1 MIKKL
6 TLSAMLMFAG
16 VVGYGQTV
24 ILNVMQP
31 STIAGL
37 YDHTNQGD
45 GSGWGLANLL
55 NPADAVLD
63 TLVMMDDGDT
73 NTNNSY
79 GYNFPNSNCGCDS
92 VGVMNSSVDFE
103 GKIVLISR
111 GSCQFGLKA
120 YLAQLRGAV
129 GVIIYNAF
137 LDSDPSGGLINMAG
151 GVYGMNVTIPVAF
164 VANGTG
170 NTLKAQID
178 AGTTTIAFL
187 GAKVGAIQN
196 DLAMTSDKVLSPP
209 QMARPQLLSAD
220 SNMYKVPLG
229 FWMRNDGSANQTSA
243 YASAEVTYNGSSV
256 YSNTTNT
263 FGLNSGDSSWISFPP
278 FAQTAYPNGEYTFTY
293 TIGISGGT
301 DDFPA
306 DNEISYTVRVND
318 DVYSYAR
325 VDADFQPL
333 DNNSV
338 RPSSFSYWAPAVHF
352 YHSDAS
358 EMTLDGV
365 KFAAYM
371 TNGDSITGR
380 TVDIAVY
387 EWDDFFFGLND
398 PGIST
403 STLSNNPILLE
414 SYMFLDEYQDT
425 AVTHMFATPIEMDNY
440 QRYVVAV
447 VSANT
452 DMYINFSRDPSYGFN
467 DQQSTAQ
474 PVDLL
479 MIDGTWYEN
488 GWDGYVPTIQLIM
501 GPNNI
506 SVDELAVDIQP
517 FPVPAAHILNIPM
530 PNVDAASSLMVY
542 DMAGN
547 LVLSQDEIQKDG
559 NVLKVDVSTLP
570 AATYVFNLMMQDGK
584 SSSFNV
590 VVGR

>member
-63 TLVMMDDGDT
+63 TIVMMDDGDT

-187 GAKVGAIQN
+187 GAKVGAFQN

>member
-187 GAKVGAIQN
+187 GAKVGAFQN

>member
-178 AGTTTIAFL
+178 AGTTTIASL
-187 GAKVGAIQN
+187 GAKVGAFQN

-501 GPNNI
+501 GLNNI

>member
-187 GAKVGAIQN
+187 GAKVGAFQN

-506 SVDELAVDIQP
+506 SVDELAVDVQP

>member
-187 GAKVGAIQN
+187 GAKVGAFQN

-425 AVTHMFATPIEMDNY
+425 AVTHMFTTPIEMDNY

-506 SVDELAVDIQP
+506 SVDELAVDVQP

>member
-1 MIKKL
+1 MLKKC
-6 TLSAMLMFAG
+6 TLSALLMFAG
-16 VVGYGQTV
+16 ITGYGQTV
-24 ILNVMQP
+24 ILNVMHP

-37 YDHTNQGD
+37 YDHTNQGN
-45 GSGWGLANLL
+45 GSAWGLPNLL

-63 TLVMMDDGDT
+63 TLVMMNDGDT
-73 NTNNSY
+73 TTNNSY

-92 VGVMNSSVDFE
+92 AGVMNSSVDFS

-111 GSCQFGLKA
+111 GSCQFGKKA

-151 GVYGMNVTIPVAF
+151 GDYGMDVTIPVAF

-170 NTLKAQID
+170 QTFKAQVD
-178 AGTTTIAFL
+178 AGTSVVAFL
-187 GAKVGAIQN
+187 GAKVGAFSN

-209 QMARPQLLSAD
+209 QMARPQLISAD

-229 FWMRNDGSANQTSA
+229 FWMRNDGSSNQTACYA
-243 YASAEVTYNGSSV
+243 YAEVTYNGNSV
-256 YSNTTNT
+256 YGNTTNT
-263 FGLNSGDSSWISFPP
+263 FGLNVGDSSYISFPP
-278 FAQTAYPNGEYTFTY
+278 FAQAAYPNGEYVFTY
-293 TIGISGGT
+293 TVGISGGS

-306 DNEISYTVRVND
+306 DNVISYTVRVND
-318 DVYSYAR
+318 NIFSYAR

-358 EMTLDGV
+358 EMTLDGL

-380 TVDIAVY
+380 SVDIAVY
-387 EWDDFFFGLND
+387 KWDDFFFGLND

-403 STLSNNPILLE
+403 STLSNTPLLLE
-414 SYMFLDEYQDT
+414 SYTFLGEYQDS
-425 AVTHMFATPIEMDNY
+425 AVTHMFATPIPMVNY

-452 DMYINFSRDPSYGFN
+452 DMYINFSRDPAYTFN

-479 MIDGTWYEN
+479 MVDGTWSEN
-488 GWDGYVPTIQLIM
+488 GWDGYVPTLQLIM

-506 SVDELAVDIQP
+506 SVDEMDAEIKP
-517 FPVPAAHILNIPM
+517 FPVPATHILHIPM
-530 PNVDAASSLMVY
+530 VNMVNEGSLFVY
-542 DMAGN
+542 DMAGT
-547 LVLSQDEIQKDG
+547 LVLNQEELVKDG
-559 NVLKVDVSTLP
+559 NVLKVDVSSLP
-570 AATYVFNLMMQDGK
+570 SATYLFHIQTLDGK
-584 SSSFNV
+584 VSSFNV

>member
-1 MIKKL
+1 MLKKI
-6 TLSAMLMFAG
+6 TLSAIIVAAS
-16 VVGYGQTV
+16 VSAYGQQV
-24 ILNVMQP
+24 ILNVMAP
-31 STIAGL
+31 STIAGV

-63 TLVMMDDGDT
+63 TLVMMNDGDT
-73 NTNNSY
+73 TTNNSY
-79 GYNFPNSNCGCDS
+79 GYNFPNNQCGCDS
-92 VGVMNSSVDFE
+92 VGVMNSNVDFE

-111 GSCQFGLKA
+111 GSCQFGWKA

-137 LDSDPSGGLINMAG
+137 LDSDPSGGLINMSG
-151 GVYGMNVTIPVAF
+151 GDNGMDVTIPVAF
-164 VANGTG
+164 VPNGTG
-170 NTLKAQID
+170 TTLKAQID

-187 GAKVGAIQN
+187 GAKVGAFQN

-209 QMARPQLLSAD
+209 QMARPQLISSD

-229 FWMRNDGSANQTSA
+229 FWMRNDGSANQTAA

-263 FGLNSGDSSWISFPP
+263 FGLNVGDSSWISFPP
-278 FAQTAYPNGEYTFTY
+278 FVQTAYPNGEYTFTY
-293 TIGISGGT
+293 TVGISGGT
-301 DDFPA
+301 DDFPG
-306 DNEISYTVRVND
+306 DNEITYTVRVND
-318 DVYSYAR
+318 NIFSYAR

-338 RPSSFSYWAPAVHF
+338 RPSSFSYWAPAIHF

-414 SYMFLDEYQDT
+414 SFMFMDEYQDT
-425 AVTHMFATPIEMDNY
+425 AVTHMFATPIVMDDY

-479 MIDGTWYEN
+479 MVDGTWSEN

-506 SVDELAVDIQP
+506 SVDERAVDVQP

-530 PNVDAASSLMVY
+530 PNVDAASGLKVY

-547 LVLSQDEIQKDG
+547 LVLNQDKIQKDG
-559 NVLKVDVSTLP
+559 NVLKVDVSILP

-584 SSSFNV
+584 TSSFNV

>member
-178 AGTTTIAFL
+178 AGTTTIASL
-187 GAKVGAIQN
+187 GAKVGAFQN

>member
-1 MIKKL
+1 MLKKL

-16 VVGYGQTV
+16 VAAYGQTV

-79 GYNFPNSNCGCDS
+79 GYNFPNSYCGCDS
-92 VGVMNSSVDFE
+92 AGVMNSSVDFE

-137 LDSDPSGGLINMAG
+137 LDSDPSGGLTNMSG
-151 GVYGMNVTIPVAF
+151 GDNGMDVTIPVAF

-170 NTLKAQID
+170 TTLKAQID

-187 GAKVGAIQN
+187 GAKVGAFQN

-229 FWMRNDGSANQTSA
+229 FWMRNDGSSNQTSA
-243 YASAEVTYNGSSV
+243 FASAEVTYNGSSV

-263 FGLNSGDSSWISFPP
+263 FGLNVGDSSWISFPP

-293 TIGISGGT
+293 TVDISGGT

-318 DVYSYAR
+318 EIFSYAR

-338 RPSSFSYWAPAVHF
+338 RPSSFSYWAPAIHF

-414 SYMFLDEYQDT
+414 SYMFMDEYQDT
-425 AVTHMFATPIEMDNY
+425 AVTHMFSTPIEMDNY

-479 MIDGTWYEN
+479 MVDGTWSEN

-506 SVDELAVDIQP
+506 SVDEQAVDVQP

-559 NVLKVDVSTLP
+559 NVLKVDVSALP

>member
-6 TLSAMLMFAG
+6 TLSAMLMAASFAG
-16 VVGYGQTV
+16 FGQQV
-24 ILNVMQP
+24 ILNVMAP
-31 STIAGL
+31 STIAGV
-37 YDHTNQGD
+37 YTHTNQGD

-79 GYNFPNSNCGCDS
+79 GYNFPNKYCGCDS
-92 VGVMNSSVDFE
+92 AGVMNSNVDFE

-111 GSCQFGLKA
+111 GSCQFGKKA

-137 LDSDPSGGLINMAG
+137 LDSDPSGGLINMSG
-151 GVYGMNVTIPVAF
+151 GDYGMDVTIPVAF

-170 NTLKAQID
+170 TTIKAQVD

-187 GAKVGAIQN
+187 GAKVGAFQN
-196 DLAMTSDKVLSPP
+196 DLAMSSDKVLSPP

-229 FWMRNDGSANQTSA
+229 FWMRNDGSANQTA
-243 YASAEVTYNGSSV
+243 AFASAEVTYNGSSV

-263 FGLNSGDSSWISFPP
+263 FGLNVGDSSWISFPP

-293 TIGISGGT
+293 TVGISGGT
-301 DDFPA
+301 DDFPG
-306 DNEISYTVRVND
+306 DNQISYTVRVND
-318 DVYSYAR
+318 NIFSYAR

-403 STLSNNPILLE
+403 STLSNNPLLLE
-414 SYMFLDEYQDT
+414 SYMFMDEYQDT
-425 AVTHMFATPIEMDNY
+425 AVTHMFSTPIEMDDY

-506 SVDELAVDIQP
+506 SVDEQAVEVQP
-517 FPVPAAHILNIPM
+517 FPIPAAHVLNIPM
-530 PNVDAASSLMVY
+530 PNVDAASGLKVY

-547 LVLSQDEIQKDG
+547 LVISLDEIQKDG
-559 NVLKVDVSTLP
+559 NVLKVDVSALP
-570 AATYVFNLMMQDGK
+570 AATYVFNLMMLDGK
-584 SSSFNV
+584 TSSFNV

>member
-1 MIKKL
+1 MLKKL
-6 TLSAMLMFAG
+6 TLSAMLMAASVAG
-16 VVGYGQTV
+16 FGQQV
-24 ILNVMQP
+24 ILNVMAP
-31 STIAGL
+31 STIAGV
-37 YDHTNQGD
+37 YDHTDQGD

-79 GYNFPNSNCGCDS
+79 GYNFPNSYCGCDS
-92 VGVMNSSVDFE
+92 VGVMNSTVDFE

-151 GVYGMNVTIPVAF
+151 GDYGMDVTIPVAF
-164 VANGTG
+164 VPNGTG
-170 NTLKAQID
+170 TTLKAQID

-187 GAKVGAIQN
+187 GAKVGAFQN

-209 QMARPQLLSAD
+209 QMARPQLISAD

-229 FWMRNDGSANQTSA
+229 FWMRNDGSANQTA
-243 YASAEVTYNGSSV
+243 AFASAEVTYNGSSV

-263 FGLNSGDSSWISFPP
+263 FGLNVGDSSWISFPP
-278 FAQTAYPNGEYTFTY
+278 FVQTAYPNGEYTFTY
-293 TIGISGGT
+293 TVGISGGS
-301 DDFPA
+301 DDFPG

-318 DVYSYAR
+318 NIFSYAR

-338 RPSSFSYWAPAVHF
+338 RPSSFSYWAPAIHF

-414 SYMFLDEYQDT
+414 SFMFMDEYQDT
-425 AVTHMFATPIEMDNY
+425 AVTHIFTTPIAMDDY

-501 GPNNI
+501 SPNNI
-506 SVDELAVDIQP
+506 SVDEQAVEVEP

-559 NVLKVDVSTLP
+559 NVLKVDVSALP

>member
-1 MIKKL
+1 MLKKI
-6 TLSAMLMFAG
+6 TLSAIIVAAS
-16 VVGYGQTV
+16 VSAYGQQV
-24 ILNVMQP
+24 ILNVMAP
-31 STIAGL
+31 STIAGV

-63 TLVMMDDGDT
+63 TLVMMNDGDT
-73 NTNNSY
+73 TTNNSY
-79 GYNFPNSNCGCDS
+79 GYNFPNNQCGCDS

-111 GSCQFGLKA
+111 GSCQFGWKA

-137 LDSDPSGGLINMAG
+137 LDSDPSGGLINMSG
-151 GVYGMNVTIPVAF
+151 GDNGMDVTIPVAF
-164 VANGTG
+164 VPNGTG
-170 NTLKAQID
+170 TTLKAQID

-187 GAKVGAIQN
+187 GAKVGAFQN

-209 QMARPQLLSAD
+209 QMARPQLISAD

-229 FWMRNDGSANQTSA
+229 FWMRNDGSANQTAA

-263 FGLNSGDSSWISFPP
+263 FGLNVGDSSWISFPP
-278 FAQTAYPNGEYTFTY
+278 FVQTAYPNGEYTFTY
-293 TIGISGGT
+293 TVGISGGT
-301 DDFPA
+301 DDFPG

-318 DVYSYAR
+318 NIFSYAR
-325 VDADFQPL
+325 VDADFQPM

-338 RPSSFSYWAPAVHF
+338 RPSSFSYWAPAIHF

-414 SYMFLDEYQDT
+414 SFMFMDEYQDT
-425 AVTHMFATPIEMDNY
+425 AVTHMFATPIEMDDY

-479 MIDGTWYEN
+479 MVDGTWSEN

-501 GPNNI
+501 SENNI
-506 SVDELAVDIQP
+506 SVDEQAVQVQP

-530 PNVDAASSLMVY
+530 PNVDAASGLKVY

-547 LVLSQDEIQKDG
+547 LVISQDEIQKDG
-559 NVLKVDVSTLP
+559 NVLKVDVSALP
-570 AATYVFNLMMQDGK
+570 AATYVFNLTMQDGK

>member
-6 TLSAMLMFAG
+6 TLSALLLMGAFAMNA
-16 VVGYGQTV
+16 QTV
-24 ILNVMQP
+24 ILNVMNP

-79 GYNFPNSNCGCDS
+79 GYNFPNSYCGCDS
-92 VGVMNSSVDFE
+92 VGVMNSSVDFS

-151 GVYGMNVTIPVAF
+151 GDYGMDVTIPVAF

-170 NTLKAQID
+170 QTLKAQVD
-178 AGTTTIAFL
+178 AGTPVVAFL
-187 GAKVGAIQN
+187 GAKVGAFSN

-209 QMARPQLLSAD
+209 QAARPQLISAD

-229 FWMRNDGSANQTSA
+229 FWMRNDGSSNQTA
-243 YASAEVTYNGSSV
+243 AFASAEVTYNGNSV

-263 FGLNSGDSSWISFPP
+263 FGLNIGDSSYISFPP
-278 FAQTAYPNGEYTFTY
+278 FAQTAYPNGEYVFTY
-293 TIGISGGT
+293 TVGISGGT

-306 DNEISYTVRVND
+306 DNVISYTVRVND
-318 DVYSYAR
+318 NIFSYAR
-325 VDADFQPL
+325 VDADFQPI

-338 RPSSFSYWAPAVHF
+338 RPSSFSYWAPALHF

-380 TVDIAVY
+380 AVDIAVY

-414 SYMFLDEYQDT
+414 SYMFMDEYQDT
-425 AVTHMFATPIEMDNY
+425 AVTHMFASPIPMDNY

-452 DMYINFSRDPSYGFN
+452 DMYINFSRDPAYTFN

-506 SVDELAVDIQP
+506 SVDETNVEIKP
-517 FPVPAAHILNIPM
+517 FPVPASHILNVPM
-530 PNVDAASSLMVY
+530 VNMVNEGSLRVY
-542 DMAGN
+542 DMAGT
-547 LVLSQDEIQKDG
+547 LVLSQDELQKDG
-559 NVLKVDVSTLP
+559 NVLKVDVSSLP
-570 AATYVFNLMMQDGK
+570 SATYLFHIQSVDGRE
-584 SSSFNV
+584 STFNV

>member
-1 MIKKL
+1 MLKKL
-6 TLSAMLMFAG
+6 TLSALLFFGAFAMNA
-16 VVGYGQTV
+16 QTV
-24 ILNVMQP
+24 ILNVMNP

-45 GSGWGLANLL
+45 GSAWGLANLL

-63 TLVMMDDGDT
+63 TLIMMDDGDT
-73 NTNNSY
+73 TTNNSY
-79 GYNFPNSNCGCDS
+79 GYNFPNSRCGCDS
-92 VGVMNSSVDFE
+92 AGVMNSNVDFE

-111 GSCQFGLKA
+111 GSCQFGAKA
-120 YLAQLRGAV
+120 YFAQLRGAV

-151 GVYGMNVTIPVAF
+151 GDSGMNVTIPVAF
-164 VANGTG
+164 VATG
-170 NTLKAQID
+170 DGQIFKAQVD
-178 AGTTTIAFL
+178 AGTPVVAFL
-187 GAKVGAIQN
+187 GAKVGAFAN
-196 DLAMTSDKVLSPP
+196 DLAMTSDKVLSPN
-209 QMARPQLLSAD
+209 QMARPQLISSD
-220 SNMYKVPLG
+220 STAYSVDLG
-229 FWMRNDGSANQTSA
+229 FWMRNDGSSNQTAA
-243 YASAEVTYNGSSV
+243 YASAEVTYNGSTV
-256 YSNTTNT
+256 YSNSTNS
-263 FGLNSGDSSWISFPP
+263 FGLNIGDSSYISFPP
-278 FAQTAYPNGEYTFTY
+278 FQQNSYPNGAYVFTY
-293 TIGISGGT
+293 MVGITGGT

-306 DNEISYTVRVND
+306 DNEISYTVRMND
-318 DVYSYAR
+318 GIYSYAR

-352 YHSDAS
+352 YHKDAS
-358 EMTLDGV
+358 AMTLDGV

-380 TVDIAVY
+380 AVDIAVY

-403 STLSNNPILLE
+403 STLSNTPLLLE
-414 SYMFLDEYQDT
+414 SYMFLDEYQDS
-425 AVTHMFATPIEMDNY
+425 AVTHMFQTPLEMDNY

-452 DMYINFSRDPSYGFN
+452 DMYINFSRDPAYTFN

-479 MIDGTWYEN
+479 MVDGTWSEN

-501 GPNNI
+501 SENNI
-506 SVDELAVDIQP
+506 SVDETAVEIKP
-517 FPVPAAHILNIPM
+517 YPVPAAHILNVPM
-530 PNVDAASSLMVY
+530 VNMVNEGSLHVY

-547 LVLSQDEIQKDG
+547 MVLSQDELQKDG
-559 NVLKVDVSTLP
+559 NVLKVDVSALP
-570 AATYVFNLMMQDGK
+570 SATYLFHIQSVDGK
-584 SSSFNV
+584 ESKFNV

>member
-1 MIKKL
+1 MLKKI
-6 TLSAMLMFAG
+6 TLSAIIVAAS
-16 VVGYGQTV
+16 VSAYGQQV
-24 ILNVMQP
+24 ILNVMAP
-31 STIAGL
+31 STIAGV

-63 TLVMMDDGDT
+63 TLVMMNDGDT
-73 NTNNSY
+73 TTNNSY
-79 GYNFPNSNCGCDS
+79 GYNFPNNQCGCDS

-111 GSCQFGLKA
+111 GSCQFGWKA

-137 LDSDPSGGLINMAG
+137 LDSDPSGGLINMSG
-151 GVYGMNVTIPVAF
+151 GDNGMDVTIPVAF
-164 VANGTG
+164 VPNGTG
-170 NTLKAQID
+170 TTLKAQID

-187 GAKVGAIQN
+187 GAKVGAFQN

-209 QMARPQLLSAD
+209 QMARPQLISAD

-229 FWMRNDGSANQTSA
+229 FWMRNDGSANQTAA

-263 FGLNSGDSSWISFPP
+263 FGLNVGDSSWISFPP
-278 FAQTAYPNGEYTFTY
+278 FVQTAYPNGEYTFTY
-293 TIGISGGT
+293 TVGISGGT
-301 DDFPA
+301 DDFPG

-318 DVYSYAR
+318 NIFSYAR
-325 VDADFQPL
+325 VDADFQPM

-338 RPSSFSYWAPAVHF
+338 RPSSFSYWAPAIHF

-414 SYMFLDEYQDT
+414 SFMFMDEYQDT
-425 AVTHMFATPIEMDNY
+425 AVTHMFATPIEMDDY

-479 MIDGTWYEN
+479 MVDGTWSEN

-501 GPNNI
+501 SENNI
-506 SVDELAVDIQP
+506 SVDEQAVQVQP

-530 PNVDAASSLMVY
+530 QNVDAASGLKVY

-547 LVLSQDEIQKDG
+547 LVISQDEIQKDG
-559 NVLKVDVSTLP
+559 NVLKVDVSALP

-584 SSSFNV
+584 TSSFNV

>member
-1 MIKKL
+1 MLKKL

-137 LDSDPSGGLINMAG
+137 LDSDPSGGLINMSG
-151 GVYGMNVTIPVAF
+151 GDYGMDVTIPVAF
-164 VANGTG
+164 VRNGTG
-170 NTLKAQID
+170 TTLKAQVD

-187 GAKVGAIQN
+187 GAKVGAFQN

-263 FGLNSGDSSWISFPP
+263 FGLNIGDSSWISFPP

-293 TIGISGGT
+293 TVGISGGT

-506 SVDELAVDIQP
+506 SVDEQAVDVQP